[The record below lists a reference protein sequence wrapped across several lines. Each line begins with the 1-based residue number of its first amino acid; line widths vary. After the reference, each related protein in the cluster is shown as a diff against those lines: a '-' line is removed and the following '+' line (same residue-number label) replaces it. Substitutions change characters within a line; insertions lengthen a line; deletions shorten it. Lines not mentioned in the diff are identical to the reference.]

1 MHTTFRL
8 TATVECMRDCP
19 YSKHGNRDDPKDAL
33 LNADLVISKANR
45 LLDNLHRAPPSI
57 LGNMV
62 CGIVPLKDCIFL
74 RNQSACM
81 GVHNQ
86 QQSIY
91 NSTCRLNLLHVRKNS
106 ENALPHTRALSCTYY
121 VLILAFVAKYLFTDV
136 SRLTMKR
143 LLFDKMENVTH

>member
-1 MHTTFRL
+1 
-8 TATVECMRDCP
+8 MRGCP
-19 YSKHGNRDDPKDAL
+19 YSKYGNAL

-45 LLDNLHRAPPSI
+45 LLENLDRAPPSI
-57 LGNMV
+57 LGSMV

-91 NSTCRLNLLHVRKNS
+91 NPTCRVNLSHVRKNS
-106 ENALPHTRALSCTYY
+106 ENALPHTKILSCTYY
-121 VLILAFVAKYLFTDV
+121 VLTLAFVAKCLFSDV
-136 SRLTMKR
+136 SRLTIKR
-143 LLFDKMENVTH
+143 LLFDKMENGTQRRQSDVVQF